1 MGAVS
6 FSIDKN
12 LVAHLKQV
20 LPLPIFVE
28 TGTFEGESTEQVLP
42 LFEQIYT
49 VELAEEYYL
58 KAAQRFEGMAA
69 VQVYHDS
76 SEQFLQRLRPI
87 LHDRSVLYWLDA
99 HWCVADETAGEA
111 SQCPL
116 LEELA
121 AIGALNPESVILID
135 DARLFLCTPPAPHR
149 ITQWPSL
156 DAIVRQLFVLSDA
169 HQVMVLNDAIVYYP
183 TAIQAAMQ
191 QYAYQHSIDWLV
203 VLEKLRYF
211 EQSMPQ
217 LEEKEAILQQQD
229 AAIQEKELSI
239 QEKELS
245 LQEKELS
252 IAELSVAAGDRLQII
267 QEQSQKISQLEYEI
281 EHLKQQQ
288 QQQIQKIRRSKREAV
303 KKIVATA
310 KSQQNF
316 IRDQAEQIKVLKRSL
331 ESTVDRQ
338 VRRRLSSFSR
348 FFD

>member
-6 FSIDKN
+6 FSIDKD

-28 TGTFEGESTEQVLP
+28 TGTFEGESTAQVLP

-58 KAAQRFEGMAA
+58 KAAQRFEGMAT
-69 VQVYHDS
+69 VQTSHDRS
-76 SEQFLQRLRPI
+76 DQFLNRLRPT
-87 LHDRSVLYWLDA
+87 LRDRSVLYWLDA
-99 HWCVADETAGEA
+99 HWCVADETAGEE

-121 AIGALNPESVILID
+121 AIGSLNPESVILID

-149 ITQWPSL
+149 VAQWPSL
-156 DAIVRQLFVLSDA
+156 DQILKQLFALSTG
-169 HQVMVLNDAIVYYP
+169 HEVMVFNDVMIYYP
-183 TAIQAAMQ
+183 TTIRAAMQ
-191 QYAYQHSIDWLV
+191 QYAHQQSIDWLV

-217 LEEKEAILQQQD
+217 LEGKEAVLQQQNTAIQEKE
-229 AAIQEKELSI
+229 AAIQEKE
-239 QEKELS
+239 Q
-245 LQEKELS
+245 S
-252 IAELSVAAGDRLQII
+252 IAELAVAAGDRLQII
-267 QEQSQKISQLEYEI
+267 QEQGQKISQLEYEI
-281 EHLKQQQ
+281 EQLKQQQ
-288 QQQIQKIRRSKREAV
+288 QQRIQQIRRSKREAV

-310 KSQQNF
+310 KNQQNF

-331 ESTVDRQ
+331 ESTVDRR

-348 FFD
+348 LFE